1 MCGRFFFLF
10 STSYLLLDLYVLFRR
25 IFLILLFDIF
35 YQSEDDMQ
43 SNFSHLSEAEF
54 TSRLSELAEYSDEE
68 EEDEEEKKE
77 NSSNKLA
84 DRSKQ

>member
-1 MCGRFFFLF
+1 MRAVFFCFLHVIHF
-10 STSYLLLDLYVLFRR
+10 YVLFRR

-68 EEDEEEKKE
+68 EEEENEEEKKE
-77 NSSNKLA
+77 DSSNKLA

>member
-1 MCGRFFFLF
+1 
-10 STSYLLLDLYVLFRR
+10 
-25 IFLILLFDIF
+25 
-35 YQSEDDMQ
+35 MQ

-54 TSRLSELAEYSDEE
+54 TSRLSELAEFSDEE
-68 EEDEEEKKE
+68 EEEDDEKQKKD

>member
-1 MCGRFFFLF
+1 
-10 STSYLLLDLYVLFRR
+10 
-25 IFLILLFDIF
+25 
-35 YQSEDDMQ
+35 MQ

>member
-1 MCGRFFFLF
+1 
-10 STSYLLLDLYVLFRR
+10 
-25 IFLILLFDIF
+25 
-35 YQSEDDMQ
+35 MQ

-68 EEDEEEKKE
+68 EEEEENEEEKKE
-77 NSSNKLA
+77 DSSNKLA

>member
-1 MCGRFFFLF
+1 M
-10 STSYLLLDLYVLFRR
+10 RR

-68 EEDEEEKKE
+68 EEENEEEKKE

>member
-1 MCGRFFFLF
+1 
-10 STSYLLLDLYVLFRR
+10 
-25 IFLILLFDIF
+25 
-35 YQSEDDMQ
+35 MQ

-68 EEDEEEKKE
+68 EEEENEEEKKE
-77 NSSNKLA
+77 DSSNKLA

>member
-1 MCGRFFFLF
+1 
-10 STSYLLLDLYVLFRR
+10 
-25 IFLILLFDIF
+25 
-35 YQSEDDMQ
+35 MQ

-68 EEDEEEKKE
+68 EEEENEEEKKE
-77 NSSNKLA
+77 TSSNKLA